1 MKNKVLVNLL
11 LILLLFTFFETISFF
26 QIKNQIDS
34 FKINAD
40 KLPSNNTKVFKTKY
54 KILEKFNPTIFR
66 KSFYIE
72 NSTEKPVLWFG
83 CSFAEG
89 AGLEDF
95 HTPCYKL
102 SQLTNSSCI
111 NRSKGA
117 TGTQFIYY
125 QLKHNNFKEIAP
137 DVDFIIYT
145 FIWNHIHR
153 LYNYQIN
160 PTIYMLNCRYKLKN
174 GELQEYTPFYYPIYS
189 SFLVKKCMNKIV
201 QKQIDN
207 EVLDFSLFNTVMFE
221 INKELKK
228 LYPNAKFIMI
238 EFPEYSKKEL
248 PEFEIKNLENSGIT
262 VVRAK
267 DFFNDIDCYD
277 DKYWLPDKIHPREEL
292 WDMFLPKFT
301 EKYLK

>member
-1 MKNKVLVNLL
+1 MKNKVLVNILL
-11 LILLLFTFFETISFF
+11 VLLLFAILEAISFV
-26 QIKNQIDS
+26 QIRNQINA
-34 FKINAD
+34 FRINAD
-40 KLPSNNTKVFKTKY
+40 KLSTNNTKSFKTKY
-54 KILEKFNPTIFR
+54 KILEKFNHTIYR
-66 KSFYIE
+66 NSFYIE
-72 NSTEKPVLWFG
+72 NSSKKPVLWFG

-95 HTPCYKL
+95 QTPCYKI

-125 QLKHNNFKEIAP
+125 QLKHNNFKEMTP
-137 DVDFIIYT
+137 EVDFIIYT

-160 PTIYMLNCRYKLKN
+160 PTIYMLNPRYKLIN
-174 GELQEYTPFYYPIYS
+174 GELKEYNPFYYPIYS

-207 EVLDFSLFNTVMFE
+207 EVLDFSLFNAVMFE
-221 INKELKK
+221 INKEFKK

-248 PEFEIKNLENSGIT
+248 PDYEIKNIENSGIT

-267 DFFNDIDCYD
+267 DFFNGIDCYD

-301 EKYLK
+301 EIYLK